1 MEIQGRIKTIFATES
16 VGQNGFQKRDLVI
29 TTDGQYP
36 QDIIIQFTQGNCALL
51 DNLQVGQMVK
61 IHFNLQG
68 REWTNPQG
76 EVKYFNTVLGWK
88 IELIQTTNVAQQQQP
103 QYQQAPQGYAQPPQ
117 GYQQQ
122 PQYAPPQQAQ
132 AHPPQQGQPQ
142 YQQGQM
148 FNNMGQAPAQEDDGM
163 PF

>member
-29 TTDGQYP
+29 TTEEQYP
-36 QDIIIQFTQGNCALL
+36 NDIIIQFTHSKCALL
-51 DNLQVGQMVK
+51 DTLQVGQKVK
-61 IHFNLQG
+61 VHFYLQG

-88 IELIQTTNVAQQQQP
+88 IELIQTTNVAQPQCQQPTP
-103 QYQQAPQGYAQPPQ
+103 QYQQAPQGYQQPPQ
-117 GYQQQ
+117 G
-122 PQYAPPQQAQ
+122 YAPPQQAQ
-132 AHPPQQGQPQ
+132 AYPPQGQPQ

-148 FNNMGQAPAQEDDGM
+148 FNQYGQ
-163 PF
+163 

>member
-1 MEIQGRIKTIFATES
+1 MEIQGRIKTIFATET

-36 QDIIIQFTQGNCALL
+36 QDIIIQFAQGNCTLL
-51 DNLQVGQMVK
+51 DNLQVGQIVK

-68 REWTNPQG
+68 REWTSPQG
-76 EVKYFNTVLGWK
+76 EVKYFNTVVGWK

-103 QYQQAPQGYAQPPQ
+103 VEQTPQQPVTQATPAPPPQRAPQQV
-117 GYQQQ
+117 QQ
-122 PQYAPPQQAQ
+122 PQIFDNNGKEPNPAI
-132 AHPPQQGQPQ
+132 
-142 YQQGQM
+142 
-148 FNNMGQAPAQEDDGM
+148 FNNKEDDNL

>member
-88 IELIQTTNVAQQQQP
+88 IELIQTTNVAQP
-103 QYQQAPQGYAQPPQ
+103 QYQQPMQQYQQPPQ
-117 GYQQQ
+117 G
-122 PQYAPPQQAQ
+122 YAPPQQAQ
-132 AHPPQQGQPQ
+132 AYPPQQGQPQ

-148 FNNMGQAPAQEDDGM
+148 FNQYGQAPAQGDGV
-163 PF
+163 PY

>member
-1 MEIQGRIKTIFATES
+1 MEIQGRIKTIFATEI

-51 DNLQVGQMVK
+51 DNLQAGQMVK

-68 REWTNPQG
+68 REWTSPQG
-76 EVKYFNTVLGWK
+76 EVKYFNTVVGWK
-88 IELIQTTNVAQQQQP
+88 IELIQTTNVAQNQYHQP
-103 QYQQAPQGYAQPPQ
+103 MQQYQQPTQG
-117 GYQQQ
+117 
-122 PQYAPPQQAQ
+122 YAPPQQAQ
-132 AHPPQQGQPQ
+132 AYPPQGQPQ

-148 FNNMGQAPAQEDDGM
+148 FNNMGQAPSQEDDGV